1 MPSSSPSDS
10 ATAIRAAGT
19 APSIASPNPRRR
31 PDDRRKAPGGRDLP
45 RGKMAGEF
53 SGKATLPI
61 LRAEC
66 WTAPSSTKTKGSV
79 MHLNPYL
86 FFNGQCEAAFKFY
99 AKVIGGKIEPILA
112 HEGTPAAEHGP
123 AEWRGTIRHAPLVIG
138 AKALMAAEAPPCRS

>member
-10 ATAIRAAGT
+10 ATAIRAAGP
-19 APSIASPNPRRR
+19 APSSAWPNPRRR
-31 PDDRRKAPGGRDLP
+31 PADRPNAPGGRDLP

-53 SGKATLPI
+53 SGKGTLPI

-99 AKVIGGKIEPILA
+99 EKVLGGKIEAMLA
-112 HEGTPAAEHGP
+112 HEGTPAAEHVP
-123 AEWRGTIRHAPLVIG
+123 AEWRGQIIHARLVIG
-138 AKALMAAEAPPCRS
+138 